1 MNPELIH
8 HLRSLTRLIY
18 VVTEEEDRFVTKFHD
33 KMKAHESRTWVYN
46 AAFGLVPIA
55 NLIRD
60 WNNRAHAESRETG
73 SIHDAL
79 IHIYKDD
86 PKEHEHFYLI
96 TDPDRWFRDE
106 HAVRRF
112 TNIVHQLR
120 NNIRIVKC
128 LIFVGPRKSIPEK
141 LSRYIEVV
149 NDTGLN
155 DEEINEEL
163 EKLKKQLRVNHAP
176 ENATQLF
183 RGFTSYEMEQAI
195 TQSVV
200 RTKKDKVDPR
210 RIDPAFISEY
220 KRKQLQK
227 TDLISY
233 VDVANFD
240 EKKVGGLQR
249 FKDWATMTKSVWT
262 KEGQD
267 FGLKPPRGVLLMGV
281 YGCGKSLSTKSLA
294 KLWGLPL
301 VQLEIGKLMSSGVGD
316 SEGNLYRALRII
328 ESVSPCIVWIDE
340 AEKSLSGS
348 HSSSRS
354 DAGTTSR
361 VLGILSTWVQETKAP
376 VTLAMTANSLATLP
390 VEMVNRMDERF
401 FFDIPSEEDRV
412 DILKIHISN
421 QKGQDPA
428 NFPLVELADAAS
440 GLVGRE
446 IEQAIGQAMTKSFYA
461 KKEGLD
467 STILAE
473 ELRKKPR
480 IIKTMADEIKA
491 IVEWV
496 GYDPE
501 ADDGIRARLASNK
514 RSEQFRAVGGEGG

>member
-18 VVTEEEDRFVTKFHD
+18 VVTEEEDRFILKFHE

-46 AAFGLVPIA
+46 AALGLTPIN

-60 WNNRAHAESRETG
+60 WSSRAHTENREQG
-73 SIHDAL
+73 DIHSAL
-79 IHIYKDD
+79 IHMYKDD

-96 TDPDRWFRDE
+96 TDPERWFRDE
-106 HAVRRF
+106 HAVRRVVNL
-112 TNIVHQLR
+112 THQLH
-120 NNIRIVKC
+120 NNIRIVKVV
-128 LIFVGPRKSIPEK
+128 IFVGTRKAIPDK

-149 NDTGLN
+149 NDTQMSD
-155 DEEINEEL
+155 DETVEEVD
-163 EKLKKQLRVNHAP
+163 KLCKSLKTPVP
-176 ENATQLF
+176 TNALQLF
-183 RGFTSYEMEQAI
+183 KGFTSYEIEQAI

-200 RTKKDKVDPR
+200 ATKKDAVNPR
-210 RIDPAFISEY
+210 RIDPSFIADY
-220 KRKQLQK
+220 KKKQLQK
-227 TDLISY
+227 TDLLQY
-233 VDVANFD
+233 VDTTNFD
-240 EKKVGGLQR
+240 MNLVGGLQR
-249 FKDWATMTKSVWT
+249 FKDWASSTKAVWSQ
-262 KEGQD
+262 EGRD
-267 FGLKPPRGVLLMGV
+267 FGLEPPRGVLLMGV
-281 YGCGKSLSTKSLA
+281 YGCGKSLSTKALA
-294 KLWGLPL
+294 HAWGLPL

-328 ESVSPCIVWIDE
+328 ESVAPCVVWIDE

-348 HSSSRS
+348 QSSGRS

-376 VTLAMTANSLATLP
+376 VTLAMTANKLSTLP

-401 FFDIPSEEDRV
+401 FFDIPSEEDRI
-412 DILKIHISN
+412 DIIKIHLKAKKQN
-421 QKGQDPA
+421 PE
-428 NFPLVELADAAS
+428 NFQLVALADAAS

-446 IEQAIGQAMTKSFYA
+446 IQQAVGQAMTKSYNA
-461 KKEGLD
+461 KKKGLD
-467 STILAE
+467 QDIFAD

-480 IIKTMADEIKA
+480 IINTMKDDIAE

-514 RSEQFRAVGGEGG
+514 RSETFKMVGGGGSKE